1 MFFSVFD
8 KVYSVISEL
17 NLSHEIKKALTHFI
31 INNIFGKK

>member
-17 NLSHEIKKALTHFI
+17 NLSHENKKALTPLYY
-31 INNIFGKK
+31 K